1 MEEVEQGT
9 ADDIN
14 NSEDNMIAENNVI
27 LDTPQKPTKYFEYE
41 TPATSNQELS

>member
-27 LDTPQKPTKYFEYE
+27 LDTPQKPTKYIEYE
-41 TPATSNQELS
+41 TPATSKQELS